1 MRCLSAAVLVTV
13 FVCVKA
19 QSPEKQTIPDFKEK
33 PSVHWTFR
41 VATPIIASPVVNEN
55 LVYFGALDSTFYVL
69 DTRSGKIRWKLRTR
83 GQIRSTV
90 LVAGNTLY
98 LNGGDGNLY
107 CLDKTT
113 GKVQWTFAS
122 KGERKY
128 DFADYHQSSP
138 VLQNNIVYF
147 GSGDGSVYAVRAD
160 NGARVW
166 SYQTGNVV
174 HTTPAIDNN
183 KVFVGSFDGSVYAL
197 DAASGAL
204 VWKFKTAGHRFFP
217 AGEVQG
223 SPVVSKGLV
232 FVGARDY
239 NVYAIDQNK
248 GYCHW
253 NKAFTRGW
261 CLANTIHDS
270 VLHIGG
276 ADERVLMATVP
287 ETGREYWKKPMEF
300 LIFGSNAY
308 SENMFYVGTTIGKLH
323 GIDARTGEKVWT
335 ITTEGYEKNRL
346 KYFKPDDSYRDDIY
360 SIIKSNE
367 HFLEVEYELGGIFST
382 PAITHDLLIF
392 TTTEGMVYCLKRVQK
407 GR

>member
-1 MRCLSAAVLVTV
+1 MFFFAA
-13 FVCVKA
+13 FSYAQA
-19 QSPEKQTIPDFKEK
+19 QSATKQTIPDFKEK

-41 VATPIIASPVVNEN
+41 LAAPVIASPVVNDN
-55 LVYFGALDSTFYVL
+55 LVYFGALDSTFYAL
-69 DTRSGKIRWKLRTR
+69 DTRSGKISWKLKTR
-83 GQIRSTV
+83 GQIRSTP
-90 LVAGNTLY
+90 LVTGNILY

-107 CLDKTT
+107 CLDKMT
-113 GKVQWTFAS
+113 GKIKWTFAS
-122 KGERKY
+122 KGEKKY

-138 VLQNNIVYF
+138 ILYNSTLYF
-147 GSGDGSVYAVRAD
+147 GSGDGNVYAVRAD
-160 NGARVW
+160 NGTKAW
-166 SYQTGNVV
+166 SYQTGNIV

-183 KVFVGSFDGSVYAL
+183 KVFVGSFDGYVYAL

-204 VWKFKTAGHRFFP
+204 VWKFKTLGHRFFP

-223 SPVVSKGLV
+223 SPVVTKGLV
-232 FVGARDY
+232 FIGARDY

-261 CLANTIHDS
+261 GLANTIHDS

-276 ADERVLMATVP
+276 ADERVLIAAVP

-308 SENMFYVGTTIGKLH
+308 SESMFYVGTTIGKLH

-335 ITTEGYEKNRL
+335 VTTEGYGKNRL
-346 KYFKPDDSYRDDIY
+346 KYFKPDDAYRDDIY
-360 SIIKSNE
+360 TIIKSNE

-392 TTTEGMVYCLKRVQK
+392 TTTEGMVYCLKRV
-407 GR
+407 GISR